1 MAAKFQK
8 QLNTRP
14 WVVCAIGA
22 HLNGA
27 KLQYRTEPGDRGGAV
42 SGIKHHFFS
51 NSEQPLKFLSSAVL
65 HTLLGKVRFICLA
78 VTLTSQAL
86 IL

>member
-14 WVVCAIGA
+14 WVVCAVGA

-42 SGIKHHFFS
+42 TGIKHHFFS
-51 NSEQPLKFLSSAVL
+51 NSEQSL
-65 HTLLGKVRFICLA
+65 
-78 VTLTSQAL
+78 
-86 IL
+86 